1 MENRI
6 PPLQDD
12 VLVAVQSPGVHVP
25 RTIKMKACLYTGGN
39 FRKNIAK
46 KSIENQ
52 WPNS

>member
-12 VLVAVQSPGVHVP
+12 ALVVVQSPGVHMP
-25 RTIKMKACLYTGGN
+25 RTLKKKACLYTGGN
-39 FRKNIAK
+39 FRKNIVK

-52 WPNS
+52 